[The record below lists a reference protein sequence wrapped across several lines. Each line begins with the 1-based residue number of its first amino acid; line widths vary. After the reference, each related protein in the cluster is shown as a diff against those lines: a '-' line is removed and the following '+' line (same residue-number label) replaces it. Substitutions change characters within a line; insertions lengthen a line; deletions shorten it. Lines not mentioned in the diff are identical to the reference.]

1 MNPASESDRLL
12 KQFERDGVIA
22 CLTMAAIALA
32 VGRGRPD
39 GAAGV
44 LAGGALAA
52 VSYLA
57 IKGGVDVVLAVVSR
71 AAGRAG
77 TGATAEDGTETESG
91 PALTA
96 GRRAWLALKFFGRY
110 ALLAVGAYVM
120 LACFRV
126 HPVGLLA
133 GATAPFVAAAVQVM
147 RSSRATSHRGHP

>member
-1 MNPASESDRLL
+1 MTPASESDRLL
-12 KQFERDGVIA
+12 RQFERDGVVA
-22 CLTMAAIALA
+22 CLAMAALALA
-32 VGRGRPD
+32 VERGRPD

-52 VSYLA
+52 ISYLA
-57 IKGGVDVVLAVVSR
+57 IKGGVDVVLAAASR
-71 AAGRAG
+71 ATGR
-77 TGATAEDGTETESG
+77 TGAGGATDSGKEAETG

-133 GATAPFVAAAVQVM
+133 GATAPFMAAAVQVM
-147 RSSRATSHRGHP
+147 RSSRASSHRGHP

>member
-1 MNPASESDRLL
+1 MSPASESDRLL
-12 KQFERDGVIA
+12 RQFERDGVVA
-22 CLTMAAIALA
+22 CLAMAAVALI
-32 VGRGRPD
+32 VERGRPD

-52 VSYLA
+52 ISYLA
-57 IKGGVDVVLAVVSR
+57 IRGGVDVVLVLASN
-71 AAGRAG
+71 AAERAG
-77 TGATAEDGTETESG
+77 TGGATETGNEPESR
-91 PALTA
+91 PALSA
-96 GRRAWLALKFFGRY
+96 GRRVWLALKFFGRY

-147 RSSRATSHRGHP
+147 RSSRASSHRGHP